1 MDKNDNATK
10 EEKSKL
16 KKVEGETST
25 SAEISPA
32 NPVSSFTQ
40 KNIMEGDQNEYNN
53 DNDKNKLLSQPNLSS
68 KEESVSVKAKETG
81 KSIKDVIMSLG
92 NKTKTLTEETTREIK
107 NKSIQTENDI
117 VKKDAQDIQTL
128 GVNIDKAIS
137 IFEDTMTNI
146 EKEQR
151 EDHEKLLKGY
161 KKLVEEQ
168 INVINATLNMAK
180 RLKSSS

>member
-16 KKVEGETST
+16 KKVEGKTST
-25 SAEISPA
+25 SSKISPA

-40 KNIMEGDQNEYNN
+40 NIMEGDQNEYNN
-53 DNDKNKLLSQPNLSS
+53 DNDKNKLPSQRNLSS

>member
-1 MDKNDNATK
+1 
-10 EEKSKL
+10 
-16 KKVEGETST
+16 
-25 SAEISPA
+25 
-32 NPVSSFTQ
+32 
-40 KNIMEGDQNEYNN
+40 
-53 DNDKNKLLSQPNLSS
+53 
-68 KEESVSVKAKETG
+68 
-81 KSIKDVIMSLG
+81 MSLG
-92 NKTKTLTEETTREIK
+92 NKTKTVTEETTREIK

-117 VKKDAQDIQTL
+117 MRKDAQDIQTL
-128 GVNIDKAIS
+128 GVNIEKAIS

-146 EKEQR
+146 EKERR

>member
-1 MDKNDNATK
+1 
-10 EEKSKL
+10 
-16 KKVEGETST
+16 
-25 SAEISPA
+25 
-32 NPVSSFTQ
+32 
-40 KNIMEGDQNEYNN
+40 
-53 DNDKNKLLSQPNLSS
+53 
-68 KEESVSVKAKETG
+68 
-81 KSIKDVIMSLG
+81 MSLG
-92 NKTKTLTEETTREIK
+92 NKTKTLTEQTTREIK

-117 VKKDAQDIQTL
+117 MRKDAQDIQTL
-128 GVNIDKAIS
+128 GVNVDKAIS

-151 EDHEKLLKGY
+151 QDHDKLLKGY